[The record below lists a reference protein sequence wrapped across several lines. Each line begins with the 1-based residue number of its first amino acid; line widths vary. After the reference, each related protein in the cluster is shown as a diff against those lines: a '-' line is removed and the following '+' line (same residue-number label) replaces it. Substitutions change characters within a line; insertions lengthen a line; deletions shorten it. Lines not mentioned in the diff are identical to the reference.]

1 MIPTYHCSRI
11 SSKKP
16 NNDKTVIHNR
26 AVFSLDNIWT
36 SGSVLDVQFLDT
48 VTARWKPWQK
58 AWIAKIVSETIMVY
72 TNITFL
78 FHINNTTLPRN
89 KTCEIRIMCDPSW
102 GSYSAVGTDSA
113 NLQWF
118 PDESMNF
125 GWIDAPY
132 NRSFTYN
139 GITYT
144 TDSFFDRNDSVGGT
158 IIHEFGHAL
167 GMLHEL
173 QSPFQ
178 NPIQWNKQALYAYFA
193 DPNGNGWTREMVD
206 DNIINP
212 TTTNWPNETGSAF
225 DVNSIMKYSLPVSLV
240 LNPTNNPNMKT
251 YVEKYNNKLSQ
262 CDAAWL
268 KKMYPGRNVTVTCSL
283 QSFPSDNIDQTPP
296 PDPNQPPPP
305 TPEPLSPIPEPLS
318 PIPEP
323 PPPTSPPISNN
334 VFFVWSILILCIVLI
349 LACTI
354 LYFMY
359 RK

>member
-1 MIPTYHCSRI
+1 
-11 SSKKP
+11 
-16 NNDKTVIHNR
+16 
-26 AVFSLDNIWT
+26 
-36 SGSVLDVQFLDT
+36 
-48 VTARWKPWQK
+48 
-58 AWIAKIVSETIMVY
+58 
-72 TNITFL
+72 
-78 FHINNTTLPRN
+78 
-89 KTCEIRIMCDPSW
+89 
-102 GSYSAVGTDSA
+102 
-113 NLQWF
+113 
-118 PDESMNF
+118 MNF